1 MEARSVYLIL
11 RVREGAF
18 NISKAFRENQFNNIY
33 KTNVLSAKTS
43 REFIDNRISSPSR
56 TRSSRDPYPR
66 SQSNLNFDFTI
77 SLLRVIVLPYLLCIL
92 TLNFKV
98 EEDAMLTPLS
108 IKQLSWAASIIGEG
122 RLSERSV

>member
-43 REFIDNRISSPSR
+43 REFINNRSPSR
-56 TRSSRDPYPR
+56 TRPSRDLYPR
-66 SQSNLNFDFTI
+66 SFKSQLRFQNILVEGYCVAIVCLS
-77 SLLRVIVLPYLLCIL
+77 SL
-92 TLNFKV
+92 
-98 EEDAMLTPLS
+98 
-108 IKQLSWAASIIGEG
+108 
-122 RLSERSV
+122 

>member
-43 REFIDNRISSPSR
+43 REFINNRSPSR
-56 TRSSRDPYPR
+56 TRPSRDLYPPSFK
-66 SQSNLNFDFTI
+66 SQLRFQNILVEGYCVAIVCLS
-77 SLLRVIVLPYLLCIL
+77 SL
-92 TLNFKV
+92 
-98 EEDAMLTPLS
+98 
-108 IKQLSWAASIIGEG
+108 
-122 RLSERSV
+122 